1 MYGISDSLLAFMFLG
16 ILLLLAKLG
25 EEIFERLKL
34 VPYLAAILVGI
45 IIGPG
50 GLGLISILPNISL
63 FISLG
68 INFLL
73 FTGGALEF
81 KDLETRKI
89 LNFKNIIIG
98 VSEFIVPFALISVAV
113 YYLLHNILIAM
124 VVGIVTGM
132 SSAGPLT
139 RLLSDTGLNKTE
151 EGNKIFQ
158 QVVTIEIAAVIL
170 FSFFADLYNKP
181 IDFISVFTIA
191 LELLVALFLIILFSK
206 YVLVKLFTKIDHKS
220 RAHETLIAAIVGF
233 VFILGFIGQLY
244 GFNSAIIALFMG
256 FILRDFIN
264 ERPIVAHKVSTLTY
278 GFFEPLFF
286 IGLGLYF
293 VKISIPL
300 IILGLSIFAIG
311 LLFKPISG
319 LIASKIMK
327 VDAWKNSFGTSVNGG
342 VDAALLVV
350 TLSLGIVD
358 RYNYSAIMIAITLL
372 TLVVPLLFNIR
383 APIVPKKKSMYLWE
397 IISSEFR
404 NLRVSDIANRFASV
418 SVDRNSPI
426 SLAFKTCT
434 DLNARAVIVTNTKGS
449 VLGQL
454 SLSDMV
460 TLGVNNLH
468 TLQVN
473 EGKIVPARKIRGDSP
488 ATELIKIFREYDPP
502 IIAVVDEN
510 GKFTGTILEREILK
524 YISIVLE
531 SEKSDGGAN
540 SPVDSSN
547 S

>member
-1 MYGISDSLLAFMFLG
+1 MYGISDALLALLFLG
-16 ILLLLAKLG
+16 GLLLLAKFG

-34 VPYLAAILVGI
+34 VPYLAAILAGI

-50 GLGLISILPNISL
+50 GLGLVSILPNISL

-81 KDLETRKI
+81 KELDTRKI
-89 LNFKNIIIG
+89 LNVKNIIIG

-113 YYLLHNILIAM
+113 YYVVHNILIAM

-181 IDFISVFTIA
+181 IDFTSVITIA
-191 LELLVALFLIILFSK
+191 LELFVSLLLIILFSK
-206 YVLVKLFTKIDHKS
+206 YVLVKLLTRIDLHS
-220 RAHETLIAAIVGF
+220 RAHETVIAVIAGF
-233 VFILGFIGQLY
+233 VLILGFVGQLY

-256 FILRDFIN
+256 IILRDFIN
-264 ERPIVAHKVSTLTY
+264 DRPIIAEKVSTITY

-293 VKISIPL
+293 VRITVPL
-300 IILGLSIFAIG
+300 IVLGLSLFIIA

-319 LIASKIMK
+319 LATSKIMK
-327 VDAWKNSFGTSVNGG
+327 IDAWKNSFGTSVNGG

-350 TLSLGIVD
+350 ALTLGLVD

-372 TLVVPLLFNIR
+372 TLVIPLLFNIK
-383 APIVPKKKSMYLWE
+383 APVVPNRRSKYIWE
-397 IISSEFR
+397 LISTEFKNLKASDISSSFPP
-404 NLRVSDIANRFASV
+404 V

-426 SLAFKTCT
+426 SLAFKMCT
-434 DLNARAVIVTNTKGS
+434 DLNARAVIVTNDRGH

-460 TLGVNNLH
+460 TLGENKLY
-468 TLQVN
+468 TLQVR
-473 EGKIVPARKIRGDSP
+473 EGDILPARKVRNNSP
-488 ATELIKIFREYDPP
+488 ATELIKIFREYEPP

-510 GKFTGTILEREILK
+510 GIFIGTILERQILK
-524 YISIVLE
+524 HISTALE
-531 SEKSDGGAN
+531 SEKSGVQGNPPAN
-540 SPVDSSN
+540 PGN